1 MILGRHDLHGLTGVY
16 AVDALAG
23 AERDQFEL
31 HLNRC
36 QQCANEVRGFRET
49 TTRLALAVA
58 ATPPAGLR
66 ERVLAAVAIT
76 RQLPPEVPEAAA
88 RRSQPSRSA
97 RSIGRGWYPRLATAV
112 AVAALAAAVALGITQ
127 ATTQHQLNQ
136 AQAQNQAVASVLA
149 APDAQLASRSTLAGG
164 LATVVVSRSRHA
176 LVITTS
182 GLPALTGGNGLRT
195 VVPGAGER
203 AACRA
208 APGGDARPD
217 CATAG
222 RPHHRRGQD
231 GPHRGASGRHL
242 PPHHHAH
249 PGHVPPRL
257 TAAADRWRRREAGR
271 PATVVV

>member
-23 AERDQFEL
+23 AERDQFEF

-76 RQLPPEVPEAAA
+76 RQLPPEMPEAAA

-182 GLPALTGGNGLRT
+182 GLPALTGGKVYELWYL
-195 VVPGAGER
+195 
-203 AACRA
+203 
-208 APGGDARPD
+208 APGNVRP
-217 CATAG
+217 AGLLPAVTHGQTAPLLAAHITAG
-222 RPHHRRGQD
+222 DKMALTVEPAGGTSH
-231 GPHRGASGRHL
+231 PTTTPILVMSL
-242 PPHHHAH
+242 PA
-249 PGHVPPRL
+249 
-257 TAAADRWRRREAGR
+257 
-271 PATVVV
+271 